1 MASTPGTRAGL
12 QPSPCLA
19 PGALSPERV
28 ESGMRAGARAVP
40 AQRECG
46 ARARA
51 PDFPTEDGRTRE
63 GSLQQGLSTEM
74 SRGPLLYLKKKKK
87 AEKRNRD
94 EPGGQEM
101 KAESAQVKG
110 DEKDWI
116 RASEFGRSVNWSLHT
131 IPWKY

>member
-1 MASTPGTRAGL
+1 MACVASAAGARSCSGWDSEEWGVASTPGTRAGL

-74 SRGPLLYLKKKKK
+74 SRGPLVYLKKKKK
-87 AEKRNRD
+87 QSREIVMSLGAKR
-94 EPGGQEM
+94 
-101 KAESAQVKG
+101 
-110 DEKDWI
+110 
-116 RASEFGRSVNWSLHT
+116 
-131 IPWKY
+131 